1 MKRWKQGTPVF
12 WDVVFVGGIL
22 VFLGTVFYLGSIHL

>member
-12 WDVVFVGGIL
+12 WDVVFIGSIV
-22 VFLGTVFYLGSIHL
+22 VFMGTVFYMGSIHL